1 MRKKSLISIF
11 LSAAI
16 LIMNVMP
23 AFSAEGNV
31 DSDSL
36 QIVKSMSNVSL
47 CIAPLQALKTLSQE
61 VNALEISS
69 FINKTRADKS
79 KKELLDRITRIVSA
93 VKDGKLKDAV
103 NDLDKQL
110 KKDIYKQIVPGDQAK
125 LIESVD
131 DSIAS
136 INDAL
141 KTTVLTRSG
150 YVAGFDGKYNAWAWM
165 GIPYAKPPVGELRW
179 KSPQDPEPWKN
190 IRYSMN
196 FTKCTQPGAN
206 QQWVSTNDI
215 IGSEDCLYLNVY
227 RPKTETKNLPVYF
240 WTHGG
245 GNITGGAND
254 YYASVLSSSANAVV
268 VLIQYRLGPLGWFSN
283 PALNNKGT
291 VEEKSGNFGTL
302 DQIKA
307 LKWVKNNIKNFGG
320 DPQNVTIAGESAGGF
335 NTLNLLISPLAK
347 GLFNKA
353 VVESAGGSDIS
364 VSEGVKRSN
373 IAIDRLL
380 VKDGKCKDLDSAEAY
395 RASMTNGQ
403 IETYLKGKSSEDIV
417 RAFIND
423 DGSMA
428 QGAPFTDGVVLPG
441 TVSDVIE
448 SGKYNHVPVIIGS
461 NESEMKSFLPSVLG
475 SLPTSSG
482 HKWAEIYNTI
492 GVSQP
497 AITLE
502 ELMPSG
508 GADRELYEACGK
520 YPSMYWK
527 AVMSDSIARS
537 LKKHQDNVY
546 SYQFK
551 WGGRGSGNTPFDY
564 FIGAG
569 HGFELSFFF
578 GWDMDIWNTNSCT
591 DANKP
596 GRTELQ
602 KDMMTY
608 LVSFINSGSPNMC
621 GYGLPKW
628 EKWSNNG
635 DASKSII
642 FDADFSG
649 AKLSMSNEELTREEV
664 MNQIEALPSSE
675 KDMVKLFL
683 WY

>member
-1 MRKKSLISIF
+1 MWKKSLISIF

-16 LIMNVMP
+16 LIMNVVP
-23 AFSAEGNV
+23 AFSAESNV
-31 DSDSL
+31 DSNSL
-36 QIVKSMSNVSL
+36 QTVKSMSDVSL
-47 CIAPLQALKTLSQE
+47 CIAPSKAIKALSEQ
-61 VNALEISS
+61 VNALEVSS
-69 FINKTRADKS
+69 FVNKSKGDKS
-79 KKELLDRITRIVSA
+79 KKELLDRINRILSE

-103 NDLDKQL
+103 KDLDKQL
-110 KKDIYKQIVPGDQAK
+110 KKDIYKQIVPGNQTK
-125 LIESVD
+125 LIESID
-131 DSIAS
+131 NCTAS

-141 KTTVLTRSG
+141 KTTVLTQSG
-150 YVAGFDGKYNAWAWM
+150 YVAGFDGKYNAWTWT

-179 KSPQDPEPWKN
+179 RAPQDPEPWKN

-227 RPKTETKNLPVYF
+227 RPKTDKRNLPVYF
-240 WTHGG
+240 WIHGG

-254 YYASVLSSSANAVV
+254 YYASVLSGHANAVV
-268 VLIQYRLGPLGWFSN
+268 VVIQYRLGPLGWFSN
-283 PALNNKGT
+283 PALNTKGT

-307 LKWVKNNIKNFGG
+307 LKWVRNNIENFGG
-320 DPQNVTIAGESAGGF
+320 DPQNVTIGGESAGGF

-353 VVESAGGSDIS
+353 VVESAGGTDIP
-364 VSEGVKRSN
+364 VSEGVRRSN
-373 IAIDRLL
+373 LAIDRLL
-380 VKDGKCKDLDSAEAY
+380 MKDGKCKDLDSAEAY
-395 RASMTNGQ
+395 RTSMTNEQ
-403 IETYLKGKSSEDIV
+403 IEAYLKGNSSEKIV
-417 RAFIND
+417 QAFIND

-448 SGKYNHVPVIIGS
+448 SGKYNHVPVIIGT

-482 HKWAEIYNTI
+482 HKWGEIYNAI

-508 GADRELYEACGK
+508 GPDRELYEACGK

-527 AVMSDSIARS
+527 AGMSDSIARS
-537 LKKHQDNVY
+537 LRKHQDNVY

-551 WGGRGSGNTPFDY
+551 WGGKGSGNTPFDY

-578 GWDMDIWNTNSCT
+578 GWDNDIWNSNSYT
-591 DANKP
+591 DENKP
-596 GRTELQ
+596 GRTELK
-602 KDMMTY
+602 KDIMTY
-608 LVSFINSGSPNMC
+608 LASFINSGDPNRC

-628 EKWSNNG
+628 EKWSNNADG
-635 DASKSII
+635 PKSII
-642 FDADFSG
+642 FDADFSR
-649 AKLSMSNEELTREEV
+649 AKLSMSNEELTRVEV

-675 KDMVKLFL
+675 KDMVKWFL